1 VQKVIKSCYRIC
13 DILYLATKTNQIRE
27 VTFYEEEI
35 IKLTSG
41 NGYGCYDA
49 CRMWIQWGTAGI
61 HTGNR
66 KQNRNICRSENR

>member
-1 VQKVIKSCYRIC
+1 MLFDLWYSLLVN
-13 DILYLATKTNQIRE
+13 KTNQTRE

-35 IKLTSG
+35 IKHTSC
-41 NGYGCYDA
+41 NSHGCYNA

-66 KQNRNICRSENR
+66 KQNRNICRSVNR

>member
-1 VQKVIKSCYRIC
+1 MQKVVKSCYRIC

-49 CRMWIQWGTAGI
+49 
-61 HTGNR
+61 
-66 KQNRNICRSENR
+66 